1 MRCKNCGMANADTAK
16 ICSECGSPLPAPQPP
31 AEPVKE
37 PVQNAAQP
45 PVQTPQAPV
54 ATQPAATAQPATPTI
69 PPVTPQVNMNYPPT
83 PPAYP
88 YYVPPAQPMPYA
100 PVQPPVNTAPP
111 VQQPAPAQEN
121 VPQAPVGQNP
131 FGEPLPTAGAYHAAP
146 SAPQAVPPV
155 YTPPMYP
162 PYPYAIP
169 PKDPHGAKATWALAL
184 GIVAVALPIITCSLG
199 SPLALICG
207 IVALILGGVSIGKV
221 FPNNKGKAI
230 AGLVLGIVGVLISIL
245 SVTMLFNSIS
255 TVTNSD
261 EFKQFYDQY
270 NSFIA
275 MVLTN
280 GIRVVMNTVTTVIGR
295 LQMLLKLLF
304 LG

>member
-16 ICSECGSPLPAPQPP
+16 ICSECGSPLPAPKPP
-31 AEPVKE
+31 AVPVTE
-37 PVQNAAQP
+37 TAQDVVQP
-45 PVQTPQAPV
+45 RVQTPQPPV
-54 ATQPAATAQPATPTI
+54 GTVQAASMQAPATPQ
-69 PPVTPQVNMNYPPT
+69 PQVNMNHTPT
-83 PPAYP
+83 PPVYP
-88 YYVPPAQPMPYA
+88 YYAPPAQPIHYTPAQPAHMEA
-100 PVQPPVNTAPP
+100 PVQPQANA
-111 VQQPAPAQEN
+111 PAPQTHSAS
-121 VPQAPVGQNP
+121 
-131 FGEPLPTAGAYHAAP
+131 FGEPLPTAPAYPVTPPVQQAA
-146 SAPQAVPPV
+146 PPV
-155 YTPPMYP
+155 YTQPMYP
-162 PYPYAIP
+162 PYPYAP
-169 PKDPHGAKATWALAL
+169 VPKDPHAAKANWALAL

-245 SVTMLFNSIS
+245 SVTMLLNSIS

>member
-1 MRCKNCGMANADTAK
+1 
-16 ICSECGSPLPAPQPP
+16 
-31 AEPVKE
+31 
-37 PVQNAAQP
+37 
-45 PVQTPQAPV
+45 
-54 ATQPAATAQPATPTI
+54 
-69 PPVTPQVNMNYPPT
+69 
-83 PPAYP
+83 
-88 YYVPPAQPMPYA
+88 
-100 PVQPPVNTAPP
+100 
-111 VQQPAPAQEN
+111 
-121 VPQAPVGQNP
+121 
-131 FGEPLPTAGAYHAAP
+131 
-146 SAPQAVPPV
+146 
-155 YTPPMYP
+155 MYP

-169 PKDPHGAKATWALAL
+169 PKDPHEAKATWALAL

-221 FPNNKGKAI
+221 FPKNKGKAI

-280 GIRVVMNTVTTVIGR
+280 GIRVVMNTVTIVIGR